1 MESFSGKTAV
11 VTGAASGIGFAL
23 AERFAREGMRV
34 VLADIEE
41 AALDSAVAK
50 ITDTGAEAIA
60 VVTDVSKAADVS
72 ALAERARSEF
82 GGVHVACNNAGV
94 FAGGLLWE
102 ESLADYQW
110 LMDVNIWGVIHGI
123 RTFIPI
129 MLEQD
134 TECHLVNTASMAALC
149 AMPFAGIY
157 HMTKHAVLALSE
169 SLHHELEVTSEKVK
183 VSVLCPELIKTG
195 IGTCERNRP
204 TQYSKPGDIVESDAR
219 QLVLDS
225 INEGIETAIDP
236 SVMAERVIAAIR
248 SGTFYILSED
258 GWRETAHQ
266 RMDDIRTGQNPVLA
280 PPV

>member
-50 ITDTGAEAIA
+50 ITATGAEAIG
-60 VVTDVSKAADVS
+60 VVTDVSKAADVA

-123 RTFIPI
+123 RTFIPL

-169 SLHHELEVTSEKVK
+169 SLHHELEVTSEQVK

>member
-50 ITDTGAEAIA
+50 ITDTGAEAIG
-60 VVTDVSKAADVS
+60 VVTDVSKAADVA

>member
-204 TQYSKPGDIVESDAR
+204 TEYSKPGDIVESDAR

-225 INEGIETAIDP
+225 ISEGIATAIDP

>member
-41 AALDSAVAK
+41 AALDSAVAR
-50 ITDTGAEAIA
+50 ITATGAEAIG
-60 VVTDVSKAADVS
+60 VVTDVSKAADVA

-204 TQYSKPGDIVESDAR
+204 TEYSKPGDIVESDAR